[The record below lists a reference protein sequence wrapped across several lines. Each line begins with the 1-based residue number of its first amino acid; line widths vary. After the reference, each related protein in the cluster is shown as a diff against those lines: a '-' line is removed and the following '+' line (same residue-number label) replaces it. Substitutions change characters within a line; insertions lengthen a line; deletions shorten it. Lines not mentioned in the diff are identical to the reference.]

1 MSFKIEYQTFNI
13 ESIELS
19 HIEYVSLKKKS
30 RKGFLDLNNHLP
42 NIRFYDAEKDRFQ
55 SFGISIGIGL
65 AGLLLLVVLEEYI
78 YGSLWVIL
86 VGAPAYLAFFGVGI
100 IGLGLI
106 FSFVSY
112 LSFSARRRVKVSKII
127 KAFKESLDYEDYCR
141 IRKIKYRPTDGGTV
155 LNEILGS

>member
-65 AGLLLLVVLEEYI
+65 AGLLLYVVLED
-78 YGSLWVIL
+78 VH
-86 VGAPAYLAFFGVGI
+86 
-100 IGLGLI
+100 
-106 FSFVSY
+106 
-112 LSFSARRRVKVSKII
+112 
-127 KAFKESLDYEDYCR
+127 
-141 IRKIKYRPTDGGTV
+141 
-155 LNEILGS
+155 